1 MSDWG
6 RFVKEHSSDVYRTLQ
21 ECYVSNVTASYSNL
35 LNTLLTVVI
44 LFIYF
49 YFFCGLKKHFQ
60 SRNLCVKIVMT
71 ESVVGTAVDVA

>member
-6 RFVKEHSSDVYRTLQ
+6 HFVKEHSSDVYRTLQ

-35 LNTLLTVVI
+35 LNTLLNVVI
-44 LFIYF
+44 LFI

-60 SRNLCVKIVMT
+60 SRNLCVKIIMT